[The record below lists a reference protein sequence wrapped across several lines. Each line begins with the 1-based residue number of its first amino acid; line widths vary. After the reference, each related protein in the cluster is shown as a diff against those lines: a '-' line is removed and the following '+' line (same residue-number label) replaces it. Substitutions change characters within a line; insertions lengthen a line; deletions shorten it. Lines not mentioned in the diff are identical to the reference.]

1 MVGGRMDVPTP
12 ARHLPDGR
20 SKRKRAGNVGG
31 VLVVGWGG
39 GGKKWLD
46 SRAALKLS
54 RRE

>member
-1 MVGGRMDVPTP
+1 MC
-12 ARHLPDGR
+12 RHLLGICQMVEAR
-20 SKRKRAGNVGG
+20 ERGAGNVGG